1 MDSYAI
7 EKINVMKKNAAV
19 AYILW
24 FILGSLGLHRFYMR
38 KPLGWLYI
46 LLLILGFATAMFG
59 IGFVF
64 FLIVGIW
71 CVVDAFLIYRW
82 VERYNLNLLSSL
94 EREKI
99 VDEGRAA
106 KPPVVEEKEKLVP
119 KPEQQKKQGQED
131 SSGAAPEK
139 DKP

>member
-1 MDSYAI
+1 MDNYAA
-7 EKINVMKKNAAV
+7 EKIKVMRKSAAV
-19 AYILW
+19 AYVLW

-46 LLLILGFATAMFG
+46 LLLILGFATAMIG

-64 FLIVGIW
+64 FLLVGIW
-71 CVVDAFLIYRW
+71 WVVDAFLIYRW
-82 VERYNLNLLSSL
+82 VEHYNLNVISSL

-106 KPPVVEEKEKLVP
+106 KSSAAEKK
-119 KPEQQKKQGQED
+119 EQQKED
-131 SSGAAPEK
+131 
-139 DKP
+139 